1 MQITI
6 GNTTLSATLVDNSST
21 RALKEL
27 LKQGPI
33 IVHMRDFAN
42 FEKVGS
48 KGLAKYKTYPK
59 KN

>member
-21 RALKEL
+21 KALKEL

-42 FEKVGS
+42 L
-48 KGLAKYKTYPK
+48 LAEHCHAMTSFLQRKQVI
-59 KN
+59 